1 MLKDRAII
9 LCDGKAERWSLPIP
23 KHKTEINGEPL
34 INRTVRLLLK
44 SGVSDIWITSHN
56 TTYEIPGSQRYE
68 PVNNRYKIDQFWA
81 CLPLWENQDK
91 VIFLYGDVYFSEQAI
106 ETICDYCVDDFAYFQ
121 RTQGSE
127 ITGKKCKEGFA
138 FKVKN
143 IDKFKKACEFLHN
156 DAENGLVEMN
166 HNLSAYLEGYPVA
179 NFCMHYY
186 GIGPHGV
193 EIDDETD
200 DFDCPGD
207 VEVWKEHTRAYFANK
222 AA

>member
-9 LCDGKAERWSLPIP
+9 LCDGKAERWGLPVP

-34 INRTVRLLLK
+34 INRTVRLLQK
-44 SGVSDIWITSHN
+44 NDVSDIWITSHDSS
-56 TTYEIPGSQRYE
+56 YSIPGSQRYE
-68 PVNNRYKIDQFWA
+68 PIDNRYKIDQFWA
-81 CLPLWENQDK
+81 CEPIWQNQAQ
-91 VIFLYGDVYFSEQAI
+91 VVFLYGDVYFSEQAI
-106 ETICDYCVDDFAYFQ
+106 ETICDYCVDDYAYFQ
-121 RTQGSE
+121 RTLGSE
-127 ITGKKCKEGFA
+127 ITGKGGKEGFG

-143 IDKFKKACEFLHN
+143 IYKFKMACEYLHRN
-156 DAENGLVEMN
+156 AEKGIVEMN
-166 HNLSAYLEGYPVA
+166 HNLSAYLEGLPVA
-179 NFCMHYY
+179 DFCTHYY